1 VVAFGSRVEVV
12 GCAVGS
18 RVDVGG
24 ISAGVGAVL
33 ASRLVDVKACDAA
46 RDFAVAGGK

>member
-1 VVAFGSRVEVV
+1 MVEAIDCVEGSRV
-12 GCAVGS
+12 AVE
-18 RVDVGG
+18 G

-33 ASRLVDVKACDAA
+33 ASRLVEVRACGAV